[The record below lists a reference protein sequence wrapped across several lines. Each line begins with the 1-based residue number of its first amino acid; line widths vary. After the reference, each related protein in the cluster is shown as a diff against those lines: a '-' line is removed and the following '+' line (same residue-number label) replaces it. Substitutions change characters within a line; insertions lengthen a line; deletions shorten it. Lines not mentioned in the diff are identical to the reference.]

1 MNSIKNARLYIFD
14 MDGTLL
20 DSMGEWTHLG
30 RNYLLSKGITPPAD
44 LEETIDAMTMDESA
58 AYFQTLGIHGDIST
72 INREIMELIHR
83 SYRYQIPLK
92 PGIKELLQE
101 LSTKKDSILCV
112 LTTSER
118 DCAVNAFQRLG
129 ILSYF
134 KDIHTSFEIGLSKR
148 AGTIYQHVCKLYQVA
163 PADTVVFEDAPYA
176 IHAAKEAGC
185 YVYAVPE
192 ETYRDD
198 WSDCESTA
206 DEILRL

>member
-1 MNSIKNARLYIFD
+1 MNTIKEAGLYIFD

-30 RNYLLSKGITPPAD
+30 RSFLLSRQIQPPEN
-44 LEETIDAMTMDESA
+44 LEDIIETMTMDESA
-58 AYFQTLGIHGDIST
+58 AYFRTLGVSGDIAS
-72 INREIMELIHR
+72 INHEVMQLIHD
-83 SYRYQIPLK
+83 SYRLQIPLK
-92 PGIKELLQE
+92 PGVLSLLKD

-118 DCAVNAFQRLG
+118 DCAENAFRRLG

-134 KDIHTSFEIGLSKR
+134 KDIHTSFEIGLGKR
-148 AGTIYQHVCKLYQVA
+148 TGDIYKYVCDLYQV
-163 PADTVVFEDAPYA
+163 PPSNTVVFEDAPYA

-192 ETYRDD
+192 ETYRAD
-198 WSDCESTA
+198 WEDCVNTA
-206 DEILRL
+206 DDVFQP

>member
-1 MNSIKNARLYIFD
+1 MNTIKEAGLYIFD

-30 RNYLLSKGITPPAD
+30 RSFLLSRQIQPPEN
-44 LEETIDAMTMDESA
+44 LEDIIETMTMDESA
-58 AYFQTLGIHGDIST
+58 AYFRTLGVSGDIAS
-72 INREIMELIHR
+72 INHDVMQLIHD
-83 SYRYQIPLK
+83 SYRLQIPLK
-92 PGIKELLQE
+92 PGVLSLLKD

-118 DCAVNAFQRLG
+118 DCAENAFRRLG

-134 KDIHTSFEIGLSKR
+134 KDI
-148 AGTIYQHVCKLYQVA
+148 QV
-163 PADTVVFEDAPYA
+163 PPSNTVVFEDAPYA

-192 ETYRDD
+192 ETYRAD
-198 WSDCESTA
+198 WEDCVNTA
-206 DEILRL
+206 DDVFQP